1 MARFDVYKWRSEQY
15 QKDYLENQILEQ
27 LIRETLNIPKDQ
39 PLNEGKLGD
48 FFQTLKDKIKNTK
61 AFGGLIAMA
70 GKAKDAS
77 KAIAFGFRLKSLG
90 ILPKNEEQA
99 QILKDTLE
107 GNKSN
112 LKDEFIIQTARVE
125 RN

>member
-48 FFQTLKDKIKNTK
+48 FFQTLKDKIK
-61 AFGGLIAMA
+61 
-70 GKAKDAS
+70 
-77 KAIAFGFRLKSLG
+77 
-90 ILPKNEEQA
+90 
-99 QILKDTLE
+99 ILKPLE
-107 GNKSN
+107 V
-112 LKDEFIIQTARVE
+112 L
-125 RN
+125 